1 MNIVDRLKQEHV
13 EILSSLNDLLSEPI
27 EDAAKYSKAYLE
39 VMMRIDAHERGEE
52 QTIYQALSSDIE
64 VRPIA
69 LQAMEEHRVAR
80 QLLKELADVE
90 ITEEVWLPKLVV
102 ANNMIALHV
111 QIEEGNVLP
120 LLQESFDDAQREQFD
135 RDFVSVEQK
144 ILQELRS

>member
-1 MNIVDRLKQEHV
+1 MNIVDRLKEEHV
-13 EILSSLNDLLSEPI
+13 EILASMNELLSSPI
-27 EDAAKYSKAYLE
+27 DDAERYSKAYLE

-69 LQAMEEHRVAR
+69 LQAMEEHRVVR
-80 QLLKELADVE
+80 QLLKDLADVE
-90 ITEEVWLPKLVV
+90 ITEEVWLPRLVV

-120 LLQESFDDAQREQFD
+120 LVQELFDDAQKEQFD
-135 RDFVSVEQK
+135 MEFAAAEQR
-144 ILQELRS
+144 ILQGLRS

>member
-13 EILSSLNDLLSEPI
+13 EILASLNDLLSSPI
-27 EDAAKYSKAYLE
+27 DDAEKYSKAFLE

-52 QTIYQALSSDIE
+52 QTVYQALSSDIE

-69 LQAMEEHRVAR
+69 LQAMEEHRVIR
-80 QLLKELADVE
+80 ELLRELADVE

-120 LLQESFDDAQREQFD
+120 LLQEAFDDAHREQFEK
-135 RDFVSVEQK
+135 DFVAAEQK